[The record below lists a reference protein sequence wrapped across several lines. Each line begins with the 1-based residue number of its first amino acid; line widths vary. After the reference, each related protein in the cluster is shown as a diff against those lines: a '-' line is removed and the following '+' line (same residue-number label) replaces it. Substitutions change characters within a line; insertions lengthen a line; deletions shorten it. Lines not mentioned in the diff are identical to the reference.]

1 MRGKHN
7 IQYIWCELFPEDC
20 LSLIV
25 HLQPKYSDAGQPAS
39 SCFVVLCEPVP
50 WWRKKRRERER
61 EGARER
67 VFFAFHKCP
76 ILSSLLS
83 LNTQPLFTSGHSGA
97 CYTVQMLRCSCRM
110 RHCHSSRGLTQG
122 CIASLHWDSQM
133 TALPD
138 TLRVR
143 HPAICV
149 VRMSNTLSSQQKY
162 LGREAF
168 LGVGARLSCMS
179 TLNFAVRCEPG

>member
-1 MRGKHN
+1 MLG
-7 IQYIWCELFPEDC
+7 
-20 LSLIV
+20 SLPVLVI
-25 HLQPKYSDAGQPAS
+25 
-39 SCFVVLCEPVP
+39 VVLCEPVP

-61 EGARER
+61 ER

-76 ILSSLLS
+76 ILSSVLF
-83 LNTQPLFTSGHSGA
+83 LNTQVLFTARCSGA
-97 CYTVQMLRCSCRM
+97 CCTVQMSCSSCRM
-110 RHCHSSRGLTQG
+110 WHCHSSRGLTRG
-122 CIASLHWDSQM
+122 CLASLHWGFHM

-138 TLRVR
+138 SLTVR
-143 HPAICV
+143 HPVICV

>member
-1 MRGKHN
+1 MWTFPRRLLEPHSSLTTKV
-7 IQYIWCELFPEDC
+7 QRCWAACQFLFC
-20 LSLIV
+20 STV
-25 HLQPKYSDAGQPAS
+25 WAS
-39 SCFVVLCEPVP
+39 SLVE
-50 WWRKKRRERER
+50 KEKERERER

-83 LNTQPLFTSGHSGA
+83 LNTQPLFTSGCSGA
-97 CYTVQMLRCSCRM
+97 CYTVQMLRCSCHM
-110 RHCHSSRGLTQG
+110 WHCHSSRGLTQG

-143 HPAICV
+143 HPVICV

-162 LGREAF
+162 LGREAC